1 MGGMRRFGRTVGD
14 SVGRAVARAVG
25 KAVGKAV
32 GTARGGAVGKALAKA
47 AGKAVGTAAR
57 AIPGVMIGLITAGL
71 AVGVGESVAVWSGP
85 RTAPAIAVGSAAIDL
100 TPTPLKEYA
109 IRNFGTDDKPV
120 LLTGIYLTLAAI
132 AVAAG
137 ILAVRRLTVG
147 VGLVAVFGAVGAWAA
162 LSRPTARG
170 GDLWPSVLGAVV
182 AGAAMV
188 LLVRS
193 YQTSYSGVE
202 DVEFGSVEPAKPAE
216 SGQDTGQTGPAAE
229 APASRLPSWA
239 QDRRGFLTL
248 AAGAAGTAAV
258 SGLVGRAVVDKRYNV
273 ALKRSRVRIPA
284 PATRAA
290 AIPSAVHPNV
300 AGLSSFITPN
310 SDFYRVD
317 TALVLPQVDPD
328 AWTLRIRGMVD
339 RPLELSFAEL
349 LNRPLIEHDQ
359 TLSCVSNEVGGPY
372 VGTAR
377 WIGASLAALL
387 REAGVQRGADQL
399 VGRSIDGMTI
409 GTPVESVLDGRTG
422 LLAVAMNGEPLPI
435 AHGFPCRMLVPGFF
449 GYVSA
454 TKWVVDLEL
463 TTFAG
468 YDSYWVRRGYSQIA
482 PVKTASRIDVPKPFA
497 RVPAGPVT
505 AAGVAWATHRGIDA
519 VEVRADGGPWQL
531 AHLAAADTPDTW
543 RQWTREL
550 NLVPGL
556 HKLEVRATDATG
568 AVQPEQRV
576 DTVPN
581 GATGWHSV
589 VITAV

>member
-1 MGGMRRFGRTVGD
+1 MRRFGRTIGKTAV
-14 SVGRAVARAVG
+14 RA
-25 KAVGKAV
+25 
-32 GTARGGAVGKALAKA
+32 L
-47 AGKAVGTAAR
+47 
-57 AIPGVMIGLITAGL
+57 PGVMIGLITAGL
-71 AVGVGESVAVWSGP
+71 AVGVGELVAVFSGP
-85 RTAPAIAVGSAAIDL
+85 QTAPVIAVGSAAIDL

-109 IRNFGTDDKPV
+109 VRNFGANDKLV
-120 LLTGIYLTLAAI
+120 LLTGIYATLAAI

-137 ILAVRRLTVG
+137 VVAVRRLTAG
-147 VGLVAVFGAVGAWAA
+147 VVLVAVFGVVGAWAA
-162 LSRPTARG
+162 SSRPTAKT
-170 GDLWPSVLGAVV
+170 GDLWPSIIAALAAGAV
-182 AGAAMV
+182 MM

-193 YQTSYSGVE
+193 YQASREVTGAAE
-202 DVEFGSVEPAKPAE
+202 EQEPAGGA
-216 SGQDTGQTGPAAE
+216 QT
-229 APASRLPSWA
+229 SRLPAWA
-239 QDRRGFLTL
+239 RDRRGFLAL
-248 AAGAAGTAAV
+248 SVGAAGAATV
-258 SGLVGRAVVDKRYNV
+258 SGLVGRTVVDQRYNV

-284 PATRAA
+284 PTTRAP
-290 AIPSAVHPNV
+290 AIPAGVHPNV
-300 AGLSSFITPN
+300 VGLSEFVTPN

-339 RPLELSFAEL
+339 HPLELSFADL
-349 LNRPLIEHDQ
+349 LARPLIEHDQ

-377 WIGASLAALL
+377 WIGASLADLL

-454 TKWVVDLEL
+454 TKWLVDLEL

-468 YDSYWVRRGYSQIA
+468 YDPYWVKRGYSKLA
-482 PVKTASRIDVPKPFA
+482 PVKTASRIDVPKPFGKVA
-497 RVPAGPVT
+497 SGTVT
-505 AAGVAWATHRGIDA
+505 VAGVAWATHRGIDA
-519 VEVRADGGPWQL
+519 VEVRSDGGPWKL
-531 AHLAAADTPDTW
+531 ARLAQADTPDTW
-543 RQWTREL
+543 RQWTCDL
-550 NLVPGL
+550 DLAPGL
-556 HKLEVRATDATG
+556 HKLEVRATDASG

-576 DTVPN
+576 DTFPN

-589 VITAV
+589 VLTAT

>member
-1 MGGMRRFGRTVGD
+1 V
-14 SVGRAVARAVG
+14 V
-25 KAVGKAV
+25 
-32 GTARGGAVGKALAKA
+32 
-47 AGKAVGTAAR
+47 
-57 AIPGVMIGLITAGL
+57 IGLITAGL
-71 AVGVGESVAVWSGP
+71 AVGVGELVAVYSGP
-85 RTAPAIAVGSAAIDL
+85 QTAPAIAVGSAAIDL

-109 IRNFGTDDKPV
+109 VRNFGTGDKQV
-120 LLTGIYLTLAAI
+120 LLTGIYVTLAAI

-137 ILAVRRLTVG
+137 IVALRRLAVG

-170 GDLWPSVLGAVV
+170 GDLWPSIVGALAA
-182 AGAAMV
+182 AGVMV

-193 YQTSYSGVE
+193 YQASHSADGGE
-202 DVEFGSVEPAKPAE
+202 GEGRGGEGESRGEGEPA
-216 SGQDTGQTGPAAE
+216 SD
-229 APASRLPSWA
+229 SRPWLR
-239 QDRRGFLTL
+239 DRRTFLAL
-248 AAGAAGTAAV
+248 AAGSAGAAAIT
-258 SGLVGRAVVDKRYNV
+258 GLVGRVVVDRRYNV
-273 ALKRSRVRIPA
+273 ALKRARVRIP
-284 PATRAA
+284 PPTVRAA
-290 AIPSAVHPNV
+290 PIPPGVHPNV
-300 AGLSSFITPN
+300 AGQSDFITAN

-339 RPLELSFAEL
+339 RPLELSFADL
-349 LNRPLIEHDQ
+349 LARPLIEHDQ

-372 VGTAR
+372 VGNAR
-377 WIGASLAALL
+377 WIGASLAVLL

-454 TKWVVDLEL
+454 TKWLVELEL
-463 TTFAG
+463 TTFAD
-468 YDSYWVRRGYSQIA
+468 YDPYWVQRGYSKIA
-482 PVKTASRIDVPKPFA
+482 PVKTASRIDVPKSFA
-497 RVPAGPVT
+497 RVPAGAVT

-531 AHLAAADTPDTW
+531 ARLAAADTPDTW
-543 RQWTREL
+543 RQWTCEL
-550 NLVPGL
+550 TLAPGL
-556 HKLEVRATDATG
+556 HKLEVRATDASG

-576 DTVPN
+576 DTFPD

-589 VITAV
+589 VITAT

>member
-1 MGGMRRFGRTVGD
+1 MRRFGRTVGRV
-14 SVGRAVARAVG
+14 VGTTFGTTARAV
-25 KAVGKAV
+25 
-32 GTARGGAVGKALAKA
+32 
-47 AGKAVGTAAR
+47 
-57 AIPGVMIGLITAGL
+57 PGVMIGLITAGL
-71 AVGVGESVAVWSGP
+71 AVGVGELVAVWSGP
-85 RTAPAIAVGSAAIDL
+85 QTAPAIAVGSAAIDL

-137 ILAVRRLTVG
+137 ILAVRRPMVG

-170 GDLWPSVLGAVV
+170 GDLWPSILGAVV

-193 YQTSYSGVE
+193 YQASQSPE
-202 DVEFGSVEPAKPAE
+202 E
-216 SGQDTGQTGPAAE
+216 S
-229 APASRLPSWA
+229 ASRLPPWA

-258 SGLVGRAVVDKRYNV
+258 SGLVGRTVVDKRYNV

-290 AIPSAVHPNV
+290 AIPPAVHPNV

-328 AWTLRIRGMVD
+328 AWTLRIRGLVD

-349 LNRPLIEHDQ
+349 LNRPLVEHDQ

-377 WIGASLAALL
+377 WIGASLADLL

-454 TKWVVDLEL
+454 TKWLVDLEL
-463 TTFAG
+463 TTFAD
-468 YDSYWVRRGYSQIA
+468 YDSYWVRRGYSKIA

-497 RVPAGPVT
+497 KVPAGSVT
-505 AAGVAWATHRGIDA
+505 VAGVAWATHRGIDA

-531 AHLAAADTPDTW
+531 ARLAAADTPDTW
-543 RQWTREL
+543 RQWTHQL
-550 NLVPGL
+550 NLASGL

-589 VITAV
+589 VITAA